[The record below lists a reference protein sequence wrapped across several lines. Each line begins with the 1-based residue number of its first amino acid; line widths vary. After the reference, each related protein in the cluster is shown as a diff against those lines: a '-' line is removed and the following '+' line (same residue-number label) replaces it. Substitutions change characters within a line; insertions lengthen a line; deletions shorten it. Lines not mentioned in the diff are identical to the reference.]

1 MKLQMRIIDL
11 SHDIYNG
18 MPVYPGHMRTSIFPM
33 KTHDETQ
40 FINKSGF
47 SSETCVIVLSDH
59 GPTHVDSE
67 THMDSSSGAK
77 SIDELPL
84 EKFYL
89 EAICLDV
96 SHVQGEENYIT
107 KPILEDALK
116 KSGQKIRQG
125 DAVLLYTGHF
135 NRTYPH
141 YDKWLFN
148 YSGLDREATEWLC
161 DAGCVNL
168 GIDQPSIDSSLEIK
182 RREFPAHTVCRERKL
197 LNIENLGHL
206 EKVVNQ
212 RFILSVLPL
221 KLRGASGSPCRA
233 VAIFND

>member
-1 MKLQMRIIDL
+1 MRLIDL

-33 KTHDETQ
+33 KTHEETLVV
-40 FINKSGF
+40 NKTGY
-47 SSETCVIVLSDH
+47 SSITHILVMSDH

-67 THMDSSSGAK
+67 LHIDPAADALG
-77 SIDELPL
+77 IDELPL

-89 EAICLDV
+89 EAICIDV
-96 SHVQGEENYIT
+96 SEVRGEENYIT
-107 KPILEDALK
+107 KAVLENALK
-116 KSGQKIRQG
+116 KSGQEIKQG

-135 NRTYPH
+135 NRTYPD

-148 YSGLDREATEWLC
+148 YPGLDREATEWLC
-161 DAGCVNL
+161 DMGCVNL
-168 GIDQPSIDSSLEIK
+168 GIDQPSIDSTLELK
-182 RREFPAHTVCRERKL
+182 RKEYPSHTVCKERKL
-197 LNIENLGHL
+197 LNIENMGHL
-206 EKVVNQ
+206 DKVVNQ

-221 KLRGASGSPCRA
+221 KIRGASGSPCRA